1 MKRQILLVI
10 VFTLS
15 LFVQS
20 SVRAEFINHGDGT
33 VTDTETGLMWQ
44 QNTASPMDWRNA
56 LVYAEEL
63 ELAGHSDWR
72 LPDRNELQSL
82 VDYSRNNLAID
93 PEAFPGTRSSSYW
106 SSTTYAGDNG
116 DAWLVD
122 FYYGNVYGSYKGSH
136 NYARAVRGRQ

>member
-93 PEAFPGTRSSSYW
+93 PEAFPGTRSSNYW
-106 SSTTYAGDNG
+106 SSTTHASNNEI
-116 DAWLVD
+116 AWYVHFYDGLVLNNLKLN
-122 FYYGNVYGSYKGSH
+122 YY
-136 NYARAVRGRQ
+136 YARAVRGRQ